1 MTAKKT
7 LPISKL
13 RVDGKT
19 QPRVET
25 DVTVVEE
32 YAAAYTR
39 GDTLPLP
46 VVYFDGERYWL
57 ADGFHRRMG
66 DIDAGLKKL
75 RCEVHEG
82 TVEDAQ
88 WYSYSANQTHGLR
101 RSNADKARA
110 VKAALHHPHG
120 AEKSDR
126 QIAEHVGVDHKTVG
140 KFRTK
145 LTGEVP
151 QSTTR
156 TGRDGRTINTAKIG
170 KSAERPPADCK
181 SAKAATADSCDDE
194 EYEPEPDAP
203 ECEPEPDTF
212 WSDLEDMLRER
223 LDTDGVAVVAARL
236 ENLAEKFRQA

>member
-7 LPISKL
+7 LPINKL

-46 VVYFDGERYWL
+46 VVYFDGESYWL

-66 DIDAGLKKL
+66 AIDAGLKKL
-75 RCEVHEG
+75 RCEVYEG

-88 WYSYSANQTHGLR
+88 WYSYSANRTHGLR
-101 RSNADKARA
+101 RSNADKSRA
-110 VKAALHHPHG
+110 VKAALQHPHG

-126 QIAEHVGVDHKTVG
+126 QIAEHVGVDPMTVG
-140 KFRTK
+140 KYRKQMAATVEN
-145 LTGEVP
+145 L

-170 KSAERPPADCK
+170 KSA
-181 SAKAATADSCDDE
+181 
-194 EYEPEPDAP
+194 
-203 ECEPEPDTF
+203 
-212 WSDLEDMLRER
+212 
-223 LDTDGVAVVAARL
+223 G
-236 ENLAEKFRQA
+236 